1 LKLTSDKKE
10 LEKYLNDQDWLK
22 DSESITSVEI
32 PGEGNMNFT
41 QRIRTDDRSF
51 IIKQSREFVE
61 KYPQVAAPEERVL
74 REAEFYSLITDA
86 PQLKYM
92 TPAITGLDKKNHVLV
107 MEDLGEAADFTF
119 IYQTGKQISEEELV
133 QITEFSARL
142 HRNITSDQNRISLKN
157 MEMRKLNHEHIFQY
171 PYMKE
176 NGLNLDD
183 VLPGLQHVAEKY
195 KTDEAL
201 KSELKKLGE
210 LYLQDGKSLLHG
222 DYFPGSW
229 LKTKDGVKIID
240 PEFCHFGLPEFEIG
254 VMIAHLKMADQ
265 SEEIIQKALKTYQQ
279 TTSLN
284 QNLLRKFTAVE
295 ILRRILG
302 LAQLPLEIGLEKRK
316 ALLDESKRTIL
327 TD

>member
-1 LKLTSDKKE
+1 MTSDKRE

-22 DSESITSVEI
+22 DSERIESVEK

-41 QRIRTDDRSF
+41 QRIKTNKRSF
-51 IIKQSREFVE
+51 IIKQSRAFVE

-74 REAEFYSLITDA
+74 REAEFYSLITDE

-92 TPAITGLDKKNHVLV
+92 TPAITGIDRKNRVLV
-107 MEDLGEAADFTF
+107 MEDLGEAADYTF
-119 IYQTGKQISEEELV
+119 IYQIGKQISEEELIY
-133 QITEFSARL
+133 ITEFAARL
-142 HRNITSDQNRISLKN
+142 HKNITSDKYRNSLKN

-183 VLPGLQHVAEKY
+183 MLPGLQNEAEKY
-195 KTDEAL
+195 KTDNTL
-201 KSELKKLGE
+201 KSALKKLGE

-240 PEFCHFGLPEFEIG
+240 PEFCHFGHPEFEIG
-254 VMIAHLKMADQ
+254 VLIAHLKMADQ
-265 SEEIIQKALKTYQQ
+265 TEEIIQKALAIYQQ
-279 TTSLN
+279 NAPLN
-284 QNLLRKFTAVE
+284 ENLRRKFTAVE

-302 LAQLPLEIGLEKRK
+302 LAQLPLEIDLNKRK
-316 ALLDESKRTIL
+316 ELLEESRQIIL
-327 TD
+327 NN